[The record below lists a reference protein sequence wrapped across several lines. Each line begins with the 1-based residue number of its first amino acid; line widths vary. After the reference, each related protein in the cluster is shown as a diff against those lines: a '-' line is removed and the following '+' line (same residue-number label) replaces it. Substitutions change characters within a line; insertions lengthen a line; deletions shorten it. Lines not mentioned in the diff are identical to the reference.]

1 MAVSASTLTRN
12 RLTGR
17 VKYREMNRNSSNLEI
32 DDLVLD
38 LERQCVW
45 REGQRIE
52 LPGLSFRLLE
62 VLVREAPGVV
72 SRKELRR
79 MVWGD
84 VVVSDDAIRQR
95 VRLLRQ
101 SLGSADYIAT
111 VKGIGY
117 RVARPVT
124 RIPRKAQWQRPWLL
138 AAAIAVTLASTA
150 LLGSDL
156 VHDLRH
162 IIIHALKH

>member
-1 MAVSASTLTRN
+1 MSR
-12 RLTGR
+12 R
-17 VKYREMNRNSSNLEI
+17 SSNLQL

-38 LERQCVW
+38 LERHRVW
-45 REGQRIE
+45 RNRQRIE

-62 VLVREAPGVV
+62 VLVREAPRVV

-79 MVWGD
+79 QVWGGIM
-84 VVVSDDAIRQR
+84 VSDDAIRQR

-117 RVARPVT
+117 RVARPVR
-124 RIPRKAQWQRPWLL
+124 RIARKPRWRRPWLI
-138 AAAIAVTLASTA
+138 AAAIGVAVLSLTL
-150 LLGSDL
+150 LDSDL
-156 VHDLRH
+156 MHDLRH
-162 IIIHALKH
+162 TIFHALKH

>member
-1 MAVSASTLTRN
+1 
-12 RLTGR
+12 
-17 VKYREMNRNSSNLEI
+17 MNRSSSNLQI
-32 DDLVLD
+32 HDLVLD
-38 LERQCVW
+38 LERQRVW
-45 REGQRIE
+45 REGRRIE

-84 VVVSDDAIRQR
+84 IVVSDDAIRQR
-95 VRLLRQ
+95 VRLLRR

-117 RVARPVT
+117 RVAKPVT
-124 RIPRKAQWQRPWLL
+124 GIPRQVQWQRPWLL
-138 AAAIAVTLASTA
+138 AAAVAVTLASMA

-162 IIIHALKH
+162 TIIHALTH